1 MVAALSARKVFVSSE
16 ETMKE
21 NFIAALLMYFVSA
34 VFVGVWL
41 GLVIN
46 IIKLVSF

>member
-1 MVAALSARKVFVSSE
+1 MVAALSARKVFESSE
-16 ETMKE
+16 EMMRE

>member
-1 MVAALSARKVFVSSE
+1 
-16 ETMKE
+16 MKDGQS
-21 NFIAALLMYFVSA
+21 FIAALLVYFVSA
-34 VFVGVWL
+34 GFVGIWL

>member
-1 MVAALSARKVFVSSE
+1 MAAALNARKVSESSE
-16 ETMKE
+16 EIMRE

-34 VFVGVWL
+34 GFVGIWI